1 VVTVASDV
9 PRVDESVAH
18 SAITAATNR
27 RQASKLLDVRS
38 SNVLI
43 CSRDSGIEVTIAKCD
58 LGLHAIWRNGGVYCD
73 DRHVPAGAVR
83 AQLKLAD
90 EIDVEQEPT
99 KATKR
104 ITWCDRE
111 RGDD

>member
-1 VVTVASDV
+1 VSTDV

-18 SAITAATNR
+18 SAIATATNR

-43 CSRDSGIEVTIAKCD
+43 CSRDSGIEVTIAKCN

-73 DRHVPAGAVR
+73 DRHVPAGALR
-83 AQLKLAD
+83 AQIKLAD
-90 EIDVEQEPT
+90 EIGIEQEPA

-111 RGDD
+111 GDDD

>member
-1 VVTVASDV
+1 MSSDV

-18 SAITAATNR
+18 SAIAAATNE
-27 RQASKLLDVRS
+27 RQDSKLLDVRS

-43 CSRDSGIEVTIAKCD
+43 CSRDSGIGVTIAKCN

-73 DRHVPAGAVR
+73 DRHVPSGAVR
-83 AQLKLAD
+83 AQIKLAD
-90 EIDVEQEPT
+90 EIKIQQEPT

-111 RGDD
+111 GSDD